1 MYMYEIIHTNLI
13 SKITYSIY
21 NFIEYFARDDKTK
34 TISVSIPSDI
44 LYRSQLI
51 CEYIK
56 GEIDEDFDLDNLL
69 MILYMNFIKECVKN
83 YNPKSVYALLNKT
96 YYDTKNIIIS
106 DGKNDISI
114 ARAPVKLSV
123 LELSI
128 STMDFKKGQLILDE
142 IYELYHSRYSFS
154 KLLESLWMDLIYS
167 YKTGQ
172 NKRAYHSI
180 IKMLEKCLS

>member
-1 MYMYEIIHTNLI
+1 MYEIIHTNLI

-34 TISVSIPSDI
+34 IISVSIPSDI

-96 YYDTKNIIIS
+96 YYDTK
-106 DGKNDISI
+106 
-114 ARAPVKLSV
+114 KL
-123 LELSI
+123 
-128 STMDFKKGQLILDE
+128 
-142 IYELYHSRYSFS
+142 
-154 KLLESLWMDLIYS
+154 
-167 YKTGQ
+167 
-172 NKRAYHSI
+172 
-180 IKMLEKCLS
+180 